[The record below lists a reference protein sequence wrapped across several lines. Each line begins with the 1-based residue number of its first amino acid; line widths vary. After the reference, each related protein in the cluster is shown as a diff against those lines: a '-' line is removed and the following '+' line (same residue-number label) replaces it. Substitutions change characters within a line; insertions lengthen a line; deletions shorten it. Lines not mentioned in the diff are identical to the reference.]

1 MRPRPSIRR
10 TSRPVMPDNVVRWC
24 FESSKKVSVGVAAQH
39 SSDAGDAATRTSL
52 DAERRAEWISAWWCG
67 YA

>member
-1 MRPRPSIRR
+1 
-10 TSRPVMPDNVVRWC
+10 MPDNAVRWC
-24 FESSKKVSVGVAAQH
+24 FEPAKKVSVGVGVSAAAQH
-39 SSDAGDAATRTSL
+39 SSDGDGAATRRSL